1 MDARLPFFIER
12 VTRCA
17 LHTIPNPDGKEACS
31 EKPLQTGS
39 QDGLR
44 RLVTSLALVK

>member
-12 VTRCA
+12 ITRCA
-17 LHTIPNPDGKEACS
+17 LHTIPNLDGKGAYS
-31 EKPLQTGS
+31 EKPSQTS
-39 QDGLR
+39 SRDGLR